1 MQAFDKAHC
10 YCVVCAISSERKEA
24 TLINQENEI
33 LRINAKKKHTTQEG
47 RMHQMKQ
54 LLQIS
59 FFVVE

>member
-33 LRINAKKKHTTQEG
+33 LRINAKKNTQHKKEECT
-47 RMHQMKQ
+47 K
-54 LLQIS
+54 
-59 FFVVE
+59 